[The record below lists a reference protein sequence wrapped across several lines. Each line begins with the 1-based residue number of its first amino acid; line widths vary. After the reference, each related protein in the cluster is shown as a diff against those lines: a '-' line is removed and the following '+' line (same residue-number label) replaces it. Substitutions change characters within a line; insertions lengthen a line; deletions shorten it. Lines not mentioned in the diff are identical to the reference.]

1 MVSRR
6 EWVPCFNYGDI
17 ASLPAVSTGQL
28 TVWNEDNL
36 FVANAADECTFL
48 RLKGHLVIEASS
60 PGAEGVIGWRVRV
73 GLTDLAVGGAAATAG
88 ELDQIDVAEEH
99 FLDERFWWFDTTA
112 QPSAGDHPYYYTFDT
127 SSKRKLALPQA
138 LVISF
143 LNETSEDLR
152 VTPFIRGLFL
162 FA

>member
-1 MVSRR
+1 MASRR
-6 EWVPCFNYGDI
+6 EWVPCFNWGSP
-17 ASLPAVSTGQL
+17 ASILAGSTGQL

-36 FVANAADECTFL
+36 FVANGADECTFL
-48 RLKGHLVIEASS
+48 RLKGHIVL
-60 PGAEGVIGWRVRV
+60 AEGAPGSAGTVGWRVRV

-99 FLDERFWWFDTTA
+99 YLDERYWHFDTTA

-138 LVISF
+138 LVISW
-143 LNETSEDLR
+143 LNETPDDMR
-152 VTPFIRGLFL
+152 VTPFLRGLFL